1 MLHGRHP
8 GVIDHSAMRT
18 AHNDARGWLI
28 QAAEGFA
35 DERTY
40 LTQIAVAAGPV
51 PITPGQR
58 HSESAILSK
67 RHSIVMLAQSYRTG
81 CAVVAAFALV
91 LVWFRTSGLLEKSVS
106 VRVNFGV
113 FRV

>member
-8 GVIDHSAMRT
+8 GVIDHAAMRT

-28 QAAEGFA
+28 QAADGFA

-51 PITPGQR
+51 PSTPGQTD
-58 HSESAILSK
+58 SEAALLSQPPALDILAHTD
-67 RHSIVMLAQSYRTG
+67 R
-81 CAVVAAFALV
+81 
-91 LVWFRTSGLLEKSVS
+91 KSVAWGKGVV
-106 VRVNFGV
+106 VRVYPGGDPIT
-113 FRV
+113 

>member
-8 GVIDHSAMRT
+8 GVIDHAAMRT

-28 QAAEGFA
+28 QAADGFA

-51 PITPGQR
+51 PSTPGQSDSEAAMLSQR
-58 HSESAILSK
+58 HALA
-67 RHSIVMLAQSYRTG
+67 MLAQSARSEERRVGNECVRT
-81 CAVVAAFALV
+81 C
-91 LVWFRTSGLLEKSVS
+91 KSRWS
-106 VRVNFGV
+106 PYH
-113 FRV
+113 